1 MLQTT
6 VRQWGNST
14 GIRLSK
20 EVLEQSKIQVND
32 VLEVR
37 SAFNGM
43 IILQKQG
50 IKKFSDIAKPI
61 VSTKGWKFNREEAN
75 GR

>member
-1 MLQTT
+1 MLQTA

-32 VLEVR
+32 VLEVTT
-37 SAFNGM
+37 AFNGM

-50 IKKFSDIAKPI
+50 RKKFSDFAKPL
-61 VSTKGWKFNREEAN
+61 VSTKGWKFNREDAN
-75 GR
+75 ER